1 MSTYAHFFRKRNK
14 NLVDVLV
21 QIESGTKVALKWHD
35 GKIPQINYD
44 KHEKGDKRLSLFL
57 LGL

>member
-1 MSTYAHFFRKRNK
+1 
-14 NLVDVLV
+14 
-21 QIESGTKVALKWHD
+21 VALKWHD

-44 KHEKGDKRLSLFL
+44 KHEKGDKRLSLVL